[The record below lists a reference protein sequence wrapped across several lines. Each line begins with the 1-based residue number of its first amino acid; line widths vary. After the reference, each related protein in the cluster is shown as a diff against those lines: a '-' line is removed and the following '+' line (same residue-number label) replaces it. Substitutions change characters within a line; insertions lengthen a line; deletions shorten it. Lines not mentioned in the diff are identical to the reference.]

1 MKKLHRKQLEE
12 EKKTEFEKMDMLLY
26 NLLQEND
33 RELQEIITQNLEQAE
48 DTQFLQGTTNNYN
61 VCALISF

>member
-33 RELQEIITQNLEQAE
+33 RELQEIIPQNLEQEE
-48 DTQFLQGTTNNYN
+48 DTQFLQGTTNIMPM
-61 VCALISF
+61 L